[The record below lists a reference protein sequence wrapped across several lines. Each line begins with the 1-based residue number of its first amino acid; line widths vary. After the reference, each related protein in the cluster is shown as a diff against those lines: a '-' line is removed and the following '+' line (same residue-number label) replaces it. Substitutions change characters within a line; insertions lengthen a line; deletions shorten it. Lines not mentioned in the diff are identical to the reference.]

1 MVNPVYLCPVCN
13 MPFRRWRNAVR
24 HFKVLSA
31 HVSTADLHGAL
42 SLTGLAPAARHKQA
56 TLHWNVPEKGQ
67 RALQRMRRKSKIV
80 K

>member
-1 MVNPVYLCPVCN
+1 MTNPVYLCPVCN

-31 HVSTADLHGAL
+31 HASRFTRARRW
-42 SLTGLAPAARHKQA
+42 LTGLAPAARHKQA
-56 TLHWNVPEKGQ
+56 TLHWKVPEKGQ